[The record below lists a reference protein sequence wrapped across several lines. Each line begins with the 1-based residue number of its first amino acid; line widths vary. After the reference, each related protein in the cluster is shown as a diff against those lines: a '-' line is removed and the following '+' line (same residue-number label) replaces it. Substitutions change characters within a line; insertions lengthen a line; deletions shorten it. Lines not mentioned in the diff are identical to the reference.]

1 MFVLVQDEEAAESR
15 PAKLFISTHNRQSEE
30 CSQLIK
36 SILAGVCTFH
46 FSSSSLRDTSFNI
59 HELNKSPCCV
69 VFLYFIVCSGKISD
83 GRDNLEDNIIE
94 VKAIVKSIKS
104 LVQW

>member
-1 MFVLVQDEEAAESR
+1 MCAHFTSAVPSYSDHNWVETLKLALVCCD
-15 PAKLFISTHNRQSEE
+15 
-30 CSQLIK
+30 
-36 SILAGVCTFH
+36 V
-46 FSSSSLRDTSFNI
+46 SSSLRDASFNI

-94 VKAIVKSIKS
+94 VKAMVKSIKS

>member
-1 MFVLVQDEEAAESR
+1 MCAHITSTVPSYSDHNWEETLKLALVCCD
-15 PAKLFISTHNRQSEE
+15 
-30 CSQLIK
+30 
-36 SILAGVCTFH
+36 V
-46 FSSSSLRDTSFNI
+46 SSSLRDASFNI

-69 VFLYFIVCSGKISD
+69 VFLYFIVCSGKVSD

-94 VKAIVKSIKS
+94 VKVVVKSIKS

>member
-1 MFVLVQDEEAAESR
+1 MCAHFTSAVPSYSDHDWVDTQKLALDCCDVL
-15 PAKLFISTHNRQSEE
+15 
-30 CSQLIK
+30 
-36 SILAGVCTFH
+36 
-46 FSSSSLRDTSFNI
+46 SSLRDTSFNI

-69 VFLYFIVCSGKISD
+69 VFPYFIVCSGKISD

-94 VKAIVKSIKS
+94 VKAVVKSIKS